1 MRRKDREIT
10 DIRKA
15 EEIVAFSRIMHL
27 GLYDVDYPYVV
38 PLHYG
43 YRIENGRVILFIKCG
58 AVCHQRGCIKK
69 KAKFLVEIFREKG
82 CITGETACGFG
93 AGYESVMFCGT
104 AKIVEDATEK
114 ASALRLLMKTQ
125 TDRDFDITEDM
136 AAAVCVVRIDTQT
149 FSAKARKE

>member
-43 YRIENGRVILFIKCG
+43 YRIENGRFIFYIHCAAEGHKLD
-58 AVCHQRGCIKK
+58 CIKK
-69 KAKFLVEIFREKG
+69 NANVFVEIDRKTG
-82 CITGETACGFG
+82 IIPGETACGFS

>member
-43 YRIENGRVILFIKCG
+43 YRIENGRFIFYIHCAAEGHKLD
-58 AVCHQRGCIKK
+58 CIKK
-69 KAKFLVEIFREKG
+69 NANFFVEIDRETG
-82 CITGETACGFG
+82 IIPGETACGFG

-104 AKIVEDATEK
+104 PKK
-114 ASALRLLMKTQ
+114 PLRCAFL
-125 TDRDFDITEDM
+125 
-136 AAAVCVVRIDTQT
+136 
-149 FSAKARKE
+149 

>member
-1 MRRKDREIT
+1 MRRKDRDIT

-43 YRIENGRVILFIKCG
+43 YRIENGRFIFYIHCAAEGHKLD
-58 AVCHQRGCIKK
+58 CIKK
-69 KAKFLVEIFREKG
+69 NANVFVEIDRETG
-82 CITGETACGFG
+82 IIPGETACGFG

>member
-43 YRIENGRVILFIKCG
+43 YRIENGRFIFYIHC
-58 AVCHQRGCIKK
+58 A
-69 KAKFLVEIFREKG
+69 AEDTSL
-82 CITGETACGFG
+82 TA
-93 AGYESVMFCGT
+93 
-104 AKIVEDATEK
+104 
-114 ASALRLLMKTQ
+114 
-125 TDRDFDITEDM
+125 
-136 AAAVCVVRIDTQT
+136 
-149 FSAKARKE
+149 